1 MAVTHS
7 PVGQEDDQEYRAR
20 LYMALQ
26 HLPELGPVREAR
38 LFKHFASLEQLLS
51 AEQADWQAAR
61 LHADTQAGL
70 QDLIRCGEQSLCF
83 RQAQTDFALCRQSGW
98 SVVTQEDEDYPPL
111 LSEISLP
118 PPLLY
123 VWGNKKT
130 LKRAQ
135 VALVGSRKASKTG
148 LDTAQRFASQLAASG
163 LVVCSGM
170 ALGIDSASHKAA
182 LNAGQP
188 TVAVL
193 GSGLGN
199 LYPRRNLS
207 LAQEIAQ
214 NGCVIS
220 EFPPSTPPQAG
231 NFPQRNRIISG
242 LSHATIVIEAAKRS
256 GSLITARY
264 ALEQNREVYAV
275 PGSINNAGSSGCN
288 ELIKNGARLLNHPA
302 DVLDAL
308 QCQLSGQ
315 QPAQLAEFEPE
326 QQAVALRLATVLHQ
340 IQYEPTSVDTV
351 IQHTGL
357 AAPEVSAALLEL
369 QLCGRIEQSAGC
381 YQRIR

>member
-1 MAVTHS
+1 MAVTHT
-7 PVGQEDDQEYRAR
+7 PIDQEQRAR

-26 HLPELGPVREAR
+26 HLPKLGPVREAR
-38 LFKHFASLEQLLS
+38 LFKHFANLQQLLN
-51 AEQADWQAAR
+51 ADQADWNVAR

-70 QDLIRCGEQSLCF
+70 QDLIRRGEQSPGY
-83 RQAQTDFALCRQSGW
+83 RQAKSDFELCQRSGW

-111 LSEISLP
+111 LAEISLP

-123 VWGNKKT
+123 AWGNKKI

-135 VALVGSRKASKTG
+135 VALVGSRKASKSG
-148 LDTAQRFASQLAASG
+148 LDTAKRFASQLASSG

-182 LNAGQP
+182 LAAGQS

-193 GSGLGN
+193 GSGLAS
-199 LYPRRNLS
+199 LYPRRNAQ
-207 LAQEIAQ
+207 LAAEIAQ

-220 EFPPSTPPQAG
+220 EFPPNTAPQAG

-288 ELIKNGARLLNHPA
+288 ELIKSGARLLNHPA

-315 QPAQLAEFEPE
+315 QPMPLDEFQPE
-326 QQAVALRLATVLHQ
+326 QQAIALRLATVLHQ
-340 IQYEPTSVDTV
+340 IHFEPTSIDIV
-351 IQHTGL
+351 IQQTGM
-357 AAPEVSAALLEL
+357 AAAEVSAALLEL
-369 QLCGRIEQSAGC
+369 QLVGRIEQRGGC
-381 YQRIR
+381 YLRIR

>member
-1 MAVTHS
+1 MAVTHTR
-7 PVGQEDDQEYRAR
+7 VEQQHRAR

-38 LFKHFASLEQLLS
+38 LFKLFANLEQLLG

-70 QDLIRCGEQSLCF
+70 QDLVCRGAQSPYY
-83 RQAQTDFALCRQSGW
+83 RQAEREFALCEQSHW
-98 SVVTQEDEDYPPL
+98 SVITQEDEDYPPL
-111 LSEISLP
+111 LGEISLP

-123 VWGNKKT
+123 VWGEKNT

-135 VALVGSRKASKTG
+135 VALVGSRKASKSG
-148 LDTAQRFASQLAASG
+148 LDTARRFASQLAASG

-170 ALGIDSASHKAA
+170 ALGVDSASHKAA
-182 LNAGQP
+182 LAAGQS
-188 TVAVL
+188 TIAVL
-193 GSGLGN
+193 GSGLAK
-199 LYPRRNLS
+199 LYPRRNAA
-207 LAQEIAQ
+207 LAAEIAQ

-275 PGSINNAGSSGCN
+275 PGSINNANSSGCN
-288 ELIKNGARLLNHPA
+288 DLIKNGARLLNHPA
-302 DVLDAL
+302 DILDAL

-315 QPAQLAEFEPE
+315 QPALLDEFEPE
-326 QQAVALRLATVLHQ
+326 QQAIALRLATVLHQ
-340 IQYEPTSVDTV
+340 IQYEPTSIDTV
-351 IQHTGL
+351 IQETGL
-357 AAPEVSAALLEL
+357 AAAEVSAALLEL
-369 QLCGRIEQSAGC
+369 QLCGRIEQSAGR

>member
-1 MAVTHS
+1 MAITHP
-7 PVGQEDDQEYRAR
+7 PVDAESRAR

-38 LFKHFASLEQLLS
+38 LFKHFATLEQLLGAS
-51 AEQADWQAAR
+51 SDQWQAAR
-61 LHADTQAGL
+61 LSTQTQAGL
-70 QDLIRCGEQSLCF
+70 RELIRRGENSRYYQ
-83 RQAQTDFALCRQSGW
+83 QATKDFALCERSNW
-98 SVVTQEDEDYPPL
+98 SVLTREDDDYPEL
-111 LSEISLP
+111 LREISLA

-123 VWGNKKT
+123 VWGLNSCLQRT
-130 LKRAQ
+130 Q
-135 VALVGSRKASKTG
+135 VAMVGSRKASGAG
-148 LDTAQRFASQLAASG
+148 LDTAQRFASALAASG
-163 LVVCSGM
+163 VVVCSGM
-170 ALGIDSASHKAA
+170 ALGIDSASHRAA
-182 LNAGQP
+182 LAAGQP

-193 GSGLGN
+193 GSGLAN
-199 LYPRRNLS
+199 LYPRRNAT
-207 LAQEIAQ
+207 LAADIAQ
-214 NGCVIS
+214 TGAVVS
-220 EFPPSTPPQAG
+220 EFPPSTSPQAG

-242 LSHATIVIEAAKRS
+242 LSRATIVIEAAKRS

-288 ELIKNGARLLNHPA
+288 ELIKTGARLLNHPS

-315 QPAQLAEFEPE
+315 QPSLLNEFEPE

-340 IQYEPTSVDTV
+340 VQYEPTSVEAV

-357 AAPEVSAALLEL
+357 PAADVSAALLEL
-369 QLCGRIEQSAGC
+369 QLCGRIEHCAGRF
-381 YQRIR
+381 QRIR

>member
-7 PVGQEDDQEYRAR
+7 PVDQEHRAR

-38 LFKHFASLEQLLS
+38 LFKHFSSLEQLLN
-51 AEQADWQAAR
+51 AGHADWQSAR

-70 QDLIRCGEQSLCF
+70 LELIRRDPQSSYI
-83 RQAQTDFALCRQSGW
+83 RQAEKDFALCEQSQW

-111 LSEISLP
+111 LAEINLP

-123 VWGNKKT
+123 VWGNKSI
-130 LKRAQ
+130 LKHAQ
-135 VALVGSRKASKTG
+135 VALVGSRKASKAG
-148 LDTAQRFASQLAASG
+148 LDTAQRFATQLASSG

-193 GSGLGN
+193 GSGLAN
-199 LYPRRNLS
+199 LYPRRNQS
-207 LAQEIAQ
+207 LAAEIAK

-220 EFPPSTPPQAG
+220 EFPPATSPQPG

-288 ELIKNGARLLNHPA
+288 ELIKSGARLLNHPA

-315 QPAQLAEFEPE
+315 QPAQLEDFEPQ

-340 IQYEPTSVDTV
+340 IHYEPTAIDAI
-351 IQHTGL
+351 IQETGL
-357 AAPEVSAALLEL
+357 AVAEVSAALLEL
-369 QLCGRIEQSAGC
+369 QLCGRIEQTAGR